1 MEKWFTSLYLVMVF
15 YVDALKKVCLQP
27 DAIKLCP
34 ELSVLTE
41 KEVVWIV
48 LAYDNYSPYRQ
59 YPERDREQKAM
70 WAVFEEN
77 MPELLTKHSIRLA
90 VTAYKSLQ
98 YNPKIALKEIF
109 EKKINS
115 LTQQLEIEESP
126 LAFTKLMTMIDLARK
141 SISELE
147 NEIAE
152 SVLKKGVIKGD
163 QEMCLLEEFQQNI
176 KGYNAILKIK
186 I

>member
-1 MEKWFTSLYLVMVF
+1 MLYYIDGKRHVV
-15 YVDALKKVCLQP
+15 LQP
-27 DAIKLCP
+27 DAVRLCP

-48 LAYDNYSPYRQ
+48 LAYDNYSPYKQ
-59 YPERDREQKAM
+59 FPERERERKAM
-70 WAVFEEN
+70 WEVFGDN
-77 MPELLTKHSIRLA
+77 MPELLTKHSIKLA

-115 LTQQLEIEESP
+115 LTQQLEFEESP
-126 LAFTKLMTMIDLARK
+126 TSFTKLMTMIDLARK
-141 SISELE
+141 SISALE

-152 SVLKKGVIKGD
+152 SVISKGVIKGG
-163 QEMCLLEEFQQNI
+163 QELSLIEEWQTNM
-176 KGYNAILKIK
+176 KGYAATLKDK